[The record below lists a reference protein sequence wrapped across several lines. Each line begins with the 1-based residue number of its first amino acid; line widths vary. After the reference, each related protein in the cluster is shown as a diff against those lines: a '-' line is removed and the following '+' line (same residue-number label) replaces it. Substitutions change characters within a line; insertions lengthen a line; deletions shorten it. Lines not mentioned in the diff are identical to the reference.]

1 MNYWTEEEMDAIS
14 NDHEYI
20 ERMER
25 RNADPFESLA
35 IKQSDMQDLVS
46 SLAQDPEYR
55 DIYGLWS

>member
-25 RNADPFESLA
+25 RNTDPFESLA